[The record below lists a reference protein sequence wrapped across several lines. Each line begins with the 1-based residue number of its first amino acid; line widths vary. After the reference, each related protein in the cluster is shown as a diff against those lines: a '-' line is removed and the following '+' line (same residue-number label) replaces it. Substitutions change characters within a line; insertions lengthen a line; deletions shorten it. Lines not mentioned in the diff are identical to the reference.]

1 MHNVA
6 AECSLKLML
15 WCLEILRSLA
25 YLALLVHKVARTS
38 IPLVV
43 VVVLNLA
50 VHSSCHASIAIN
62 RGNSYRIPADSQDSD
77 TSLAR

>member
-15 WCLEILRSLA
+15 WCLEILSMQDF
-25 YLALLVHKVARTS
+25 LALLVHKVARTS

-62 RGNSYRIPADSQDSD
+62 RGNSYRISADSQGSD
-77 TSLAR
+77 TS